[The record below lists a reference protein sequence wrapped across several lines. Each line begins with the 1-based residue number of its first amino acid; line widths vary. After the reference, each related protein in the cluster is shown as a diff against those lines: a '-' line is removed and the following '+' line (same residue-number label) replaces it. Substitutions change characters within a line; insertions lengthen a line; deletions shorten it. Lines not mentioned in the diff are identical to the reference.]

1 MLMSAR
7 EPRLPTYRKSVHRF
21 GRKKKGSDPFQS
33 LESMAWML
41 NISKG
46 KHPLA
51 IQPWTDAWQWAGSV
65 IASVN
70 GDIPA
75 VPGKTILTSGNLPP
89 SLEWGTINY
98 NRLMRNVPVRLVI
111 ATDEAGASAHPKILP
126 LGKTPKPMTLV
137 GIGLWFDYFSN
148 PNRLRL
154 KQCWHCRAWFVDR
167 TKNQQKHFCTS
178 GAGGCSGKW
187 WSRPVKRQW
196 SRIKR
201 QAKTPAR
208 TDRQPPL
215 SREEAITVLT
225 KVKQAAEKKKRRT

>member
-98 NRLMRNVPVRLVI
+98 NRMMRNVPVRLVI
-111 ATDEAGASAHPKILP
+111 ATDEAGASAPEDSSP
-126 LGKTPKPMTLV
+126 
-137 GIGLWFDYFSN
+137 
-148 PNRLRL
+148 
-154 KQCWHCRAWFVDR
+154 
-167 TKNQQKHFCTS
+167 
-178 GAGGCSGKW
+178 
-187 WSRPVKRQW
+187 RQD
-196 SRIKR
+196 
-201 QAKTPAR
+201 A
-208 TDRQPPL
+208 
-215 SREEAITVLT
+215 
-225 KVKQAAEKKKRRT
+225 